1 MSKKARIRAAAAVA
15 VLWVAAAVAWLTVG
29 VTSGSAATGAPR
41 SQPAPLAGAASATV
55 SASATSKPRAATHQ
69 STQISDSP
77 SSITL
82 ASGAPVPS
90 ENAAAAGSIVL
101 PPPPH
106 SLSPSV
112 AASGSGC
119 PSYVGTNAAATDV
132 STALVTAADTT
143 RTFGYDVPGSTTQTV
158 AITTP
163 QDLLAAIAW
172 QESGWQSAIVSC
184 DGGYGT
190 MQIMSGTASWMN
202 GSFHTAYDDTTLA
215 GNTQI
220 GAEYVDWLI
229 AYFGQVYYNDDFDL
243 SSNRNLLDD
252 VISAYND
259 GPGNV
264 NPTGTSSGI
273 LNPQYVSNVEALM
286 TLQPWSG

>member
-1 MSKKARIRAAAAVA
+1 MSKKVRIRAVAAVA
-15 VLWVAAAVAWLTVG
+15 ALWVAGAVVWLTVG
-29 VTSGSAATGAPR
+29 ATSGTAAASGTPR
-41 SQPAPLAGAASATV
+41 NQPAPLAGAASATA
-55 SASATSKPRAATHQ
+55 SSSATSKPRADNRK
-69 STQISDSP
+69 STQITDS
-77 SSITL
+77 SMAL
-82 ASGAPVPS
+82 ATGAPAPS
-90 ENAAAAGSIVL
+90 ENVAAAGAIAL

-106 SLSPSV
+106 NPV
-112 AASGSGC
+112 GPAASASGTGC
-119 PSYVGTNAAATDV
+119 PSLVGPNASATDV
-132 STALVTAADTT
+132 SSALVAAADTT
-143 RTFGYDVPGSTTQTV
+143 RTFGYVTDGATQTV
-158 AITTP
+158 SITAP

-202 GSFHTAYDDTTLA
+202 GSFHTTYDDTTLA

-229 AYFGQVYYNDDFDL
+229 AYFGQVYYNDDFNL
-243 SSNRNLLDD
+243 ASNQNLLDD

-259 GPGNV
+259 GPGDV
-264 NPTGTSSGI
+264 APTGTSSGI